1 LHQRRGG
8 YLQRIVMK
16 SLKQLSLVVIVSL
29 VAYFA
34 SRWAGT
40 NLAKRDTQQEATK
53 HAIPAG
59 FFNVAWLSS
68 AGEVKRIHPDAA
80 AVDSG
85 DLSLV
90 RLSDRDVLYE
100 RDVEVSYFFKN
111 DALVLFVIN
120 FAGPASKEAFDS
132 TQMQL
137 VNNYGPMPEP
147 SHTDTCKLDSKK
159 KTDRFVLEH
168 CNREAGNALKEQ
180 LLVFRT
186 PAARTP

>member
-1 LHQRRGG
+1 
-8 YLQRIVMK
+8 MK
-16 SLKQLSLVVIVSL
+16 SLKQLSLIVVVSL

-40 NLAKRDTQQEATK
+40 DLAKRDTQQEATQQ
-53 HAIPAG
+53 AIPAG
-59 FFNVAWLSS
+59 FFNVSWLSS
-68 AGEVKRIHPDAA
+68 AGEVKRIHPNAA
-80 AVDSG
+80 AVESG

-90 RLSDRDVLYE
+90 RLSDIDVLYE

-120 FAGPASKEAFDS
+120 FAGQASKESFDS
-132 TQMQL
+132 MQIQL
-137 VNNYGPMPEP
+137 VRNYGPMPEP
-147 SHTDTCKLDSKK
+147 RHTDTCKLDSEK

-168 CNREAGNALKEQ
+168 CNRELGNALKEQ

-186 PAARTP
+186 PAHRTM